1 VTSTTAAFQATYRL
15 ALRRHLREPTE
26 TSLAAG
32 HEIGRQ
38 ALADGLSILTVTEHH
53 FRVLAEMFPDP
64 AQFSSAPLD
73 AALQFLLQTL
83 AALDIATR
91 GFLDRT
97 RGYQEQRARAEALE
111 ELAQLRALES
121 AFRRAM
127 MDSLQE
133 GFFVTDH
140 ESAITEVNAAF
151 TELTGY
157 PPEGLPYRWPHPWIP
172 GDQESRLEHEAVR
185 EAIFR
190 DGAGRFT
197 LPIRRRDGHRR
208 WLAMMV
214 NSLVD
219 PSDEQ
224 SRRIF
229 VGTIRDITAE
239 RAAADRE
246 HAAAQFHSAVAT
258 ATSVPEVIE
267 GGLAALRT
275 LAGVDRA
282 IAAVWSDHNPTVY
295 AVGLPGPVSWASLDE
310 QVRDALVKARQESLP
325 HVTLERTLNSSGVG
339 GALAMPISAGRD
351 AAVWLELARPDLVTA
366 EDRSLIMLLASQ
378 LGYALHRARSY
389 DQART
394 VSLTLQNAMLSHGE
408 LPEGFAVRYEPAVQ
422 PLEVGGDWYDVLP
435 LPNNLIGIVVGDC
448 VGRGLAAAA
457 VMGQLRSSCRALLLR
472 GAGPGEVLDDLDAV
486 ATRIP
491 DARCTT
497 VCCATIDPERGVLTY
512 SSAGHMPSILSR
524 PGQPTELLT
533 SANAVPLATVACAP
547 RPEATTTLTPGATLL
562 LYTDGLVER
571 RGASI
576 DVGISAVAE
585 LLAGA
590 AQLTPELV
598 TDAVVSQQ
606 RPPNGYD
613 DDVAVLAYRH
623 PAR

>member
-1 VTSTTAAFQATYRL
+1 MTSPIESFQATYRL

-26 TSLAAG
+26 TTLAAG

-38 ALADGLSILTVTEHH
+38 ALSDGLSILTVTEHH
-53 FRVLAEMFPDP
+53 FRVLAELYPDL
-64 AQFSSAPLD
+64 AQFTSTQLE

-97 RGYQEQRARAEALE
+97 RGYQEQRARAEAFE
-111 ELAQLRALES
+111 ELAQLRARES

-140 ESAITEVNAAF
+140 ESAITDVNAAF
-151 TELTGY
+151 AELTGY

-172 GDQESRLEHEAVR
+172 GDQESRLEHEAAR
-185 EAIFR
+185 ETISR

-208 WLAMMV
+208 WLAIMV
-214 NSLVD
+214 NSLVE

-246 HAAAQFHSAVAT
+246 HAAAQFHSAVAA

-267 GGLAALRT
+267 GGLTALRT

-282 IAAVWSDHNPTVY
+282 IAAVWSDHNPSVY

-310 QVRDALVKARQESLP
+310 QVQDALMKARQDPLP
-325 HVTLERTLNSSGVG
+325 HVTLVRTLDGAGAG
-339 GALAMPISAGRD
+339 GALAMPISAGGD

-366 EDRSLIMLLASQ
+366 EDRSLISLLASQ
-378 LGYALHRARSY
+378 LAQALHRARSY

-408 LPEGFAVRYEPAVQ
+408 LPDGFAVRYEPAVQ

-472 GAGPGEVLDDLDAV
+472 GASPGAVLEDLDAV

-512 SSAGHMPSILSR
+512 SSAGHMPAILSR
-524 PGQPTELLT
+524 PGRPTELLT

-547 RPEATTTLTPGATLL
+547 RPEASTTLTPGATLL

-576 DVGISAVAE
+576 DVGISAVAS

-598 TDAVVSQQ
+598 TDAVVDQL
-606 RPPNGYD
+606 RPPSGYD

-623 PAR
+623 PTG